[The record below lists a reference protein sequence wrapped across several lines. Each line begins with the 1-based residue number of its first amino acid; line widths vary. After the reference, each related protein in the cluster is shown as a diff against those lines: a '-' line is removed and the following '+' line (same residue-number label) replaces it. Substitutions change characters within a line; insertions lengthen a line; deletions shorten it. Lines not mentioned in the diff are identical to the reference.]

1 MKLRLVL
8 LGALIAT
15 AALGQWETE
24 SRVTTNTSVLDAT
37 TTGNARAV
45 AMRGDTVHV
54 VYHEGSMFS
63 SIIYYCRSIDRG
75 STWQARVQLSVG
87 GTWNNAQFGCIAE
100 PPVDA
105 QLVKDEGHID
115 ECLPIRLFSYSTL
128 AQLQGAT
135 DSMSIR
141 DLVSDL

>member
-1 MKLRLVL
+1 MTWTDPPERTKW
-8 LGALIAT
+8 T
-15 AALGQWETE
+15 A
-24 SRVTTNTSVLDAT
+24 
-37 TTGNARAV
+37 
-45 AMRGDTVHV
+45 
-54 VYHEGSMFS
+54 S
-63 SIIYYCRSIDRG
+63 SK
-75 STWQARVQLSVG
+75 AA
-87 GTWNNAQFGCIAE
+87 AQFGCIAE

-115 ECLPIRLFSYSTL
+115 ECLPIRLFSYSTF